1 MTARLS
7 FGEIRRAKA
16 MIVMDWVR
24 KITDLIMPLEPI
36 NEEEEVVES
45 KPQKQVAQ
53 KQVHEVKEVKRAAVG
68 GNTKTYSASMSTA
81 ENGTMSVGGKRY
93 SAYEAAVPD
102 TEDKPN
108 LKIVKSPEFSVKIY
122 HSVNGS
128 QVCAVA
134 DDILGRKAA
143 VVNYEN
149 LDEAEQ
155 RRICDFINGVCY
167 AADGSVRMISDKI
180 FLYVPA
186 GINSEDIAMAAASVY
201 GQR

>member
-1 MTARLS
+1 M
-7 FGEIRRAKA
+7 IKDWAKK
-16 MIVMDWVR
+16 IVDF
-24 KITDLIMPLEPI
+24 IMPVEPDTY
-36 NEEEEVVES
+36 EEEVMETKKPEQKTVE
-45 KPQKQVAQ
+45 QNVRQVA
-53 KQVHEVKEVKRAAVG
+53 EVKTAKRAVAAG
-68 GNTKTYSASMSTA
+68 SSYSAMSKA
-81 ENGTMSVGGKRY
+81 ESSKTVGGKRY
-93 SAYEAAVPD
+93 VAYETQVPD
-102 TEDKPN
+102 TEDKPD

-134 DDILGRKAA
+134 DDILSRKAA
-143 VVNYEN
+143 VVNYEA

-167 AADGSVRMISDKI
+167 ASDGSVRMISDKI
-180 FLYVPA
+180 VLYVPA

>member
-1 MTARLS
+1 
-7 FGEIRRAKA
+7 
-16 MIVMDWVR
+16 MIIMDWAR
-24 KITDLIMPLEPI
+24 KLTDLIMPLEPT
-36 NEEEEVVES
+36 EEEELAEERKQAAKVTES
-45 KPQKQVAQ
+45 KAQVPAM
-53 KQVHEVKEVKRAAVG
+53 KEVKRVATANGATYAAM
-68 GNTKTYSASMSTA
+68 NTA

-93 SAYEAAVPD
+93 SAYENPAPE
-102 TEDKPN
+102 TETTDSPG

-122 HSVNGS
+122 HSINGS

-134 DDILGRKAA
+134 DDILSRKAA
-143 VVNYEN
+143 VVNYEE

-167 AADGSVRMISDKI
+167 ASDGSVRMISDRI

-201 GQR
+201 AHGGR

>member
-1 MTARLS
+1 
-7 FGEIRRAKA
+7 
-16 MIVMDWVR
+16 MIIMDWAR
-24 KITDLIMPLEPI
+24 KLTDLIMPLEPT
-36 NEEEEVVES
+36 EEEEMAEEKKQATRVAES
-45 KPQKQVAQ
+45 KAQQQVPAM
-53 KQVHEVKEVKRAAVG
+53 KEVKRVAAG
-68 GNTKTYSASMSTA
+68 GGATYATINTA

-93 SAYEAAVPD
+93 SAYENPAPA
-102 TEDKPN
+102 TESTDNPS

-134 DDILGRKAA
+134 DDILSRKAA
-143 VVNYEN
+143 VVNYEQ
-149 LDEAEQ
+149 LEDAEQ

-167 AADGSVRMISDKI
+167 ASDGSVRMISDRI

-201 GQR
+201 AHGGR

>member
-1 MTARLS
+1 
-7 FGEIRRAKA
+7 
-16 MIVMDWVR
+16 MDWAR
-24 KITDLIMPLEPI
+24 KLTDLIMPLEPT
-36 NEEEEVVES
+36 EEEELAEERKQAAKVTES
-45 KPQKQVAQ
+45 KAQQVPAM
-53 KQVHEVKEVKRAAVG
+53 KEVKRVATANGATYAAM
-68 GNTKTYSASMSTA
+68 NTA

-93 SAYEAAVPD
+93 SAYENPAPE
-102 TEDKPN
+102 TEATDSPG

-134 DDILGRKAA
+134 DDILSRKAA
-143 VVNYEN
+143 VVNYEE

-167 AADGSVRMISDKI
+167 ASDGSVRMISDRI

-201 GQR
+201 AHGGR